1 MAGSTRKLPQNT
13 PTHVDVER
21 RFGASLRWLNSEI
34 HGFSL
39 PDTAKPSGASVKA
52 LSELAIAYAW
62 LVQCRN
68 RLSPLANC
76 ATLERSLELWRRFII
91 GECQKRPYAEAAR
104 RYPAQ
109 AFNLLVSYL
118 ALRSSGYRST
128 YHEETLRLVRRWG
141 YPAVT
146 ETVPYRVLN
155 NQYFLWKSGLT
166 RREPSWQTLYKRTIL
181 ARAHCIVYLDRD
193 DAYSI
198 THTLFYLTDFGNRPL
213 PLPDSEQTRINEI
226 IEALLV
232 HYWRTSYWDL
242 VGELLI
248 NLECLNMGKSV
259 CYTGSANAF
268 QQAWL
273 KNGAVPPHPV
283 ESKPDHVDPTNNEK
297 GADEDKSADE
307 RTKFFWR
314 HYHTTLVGVLYCAL
328 TLSRQ
333 HGDRADMTET
343 AAVPRYVPVLDPL
356 VGGIRVAGRR
366 ARRWLGSAATS
377 SPEAVALQKL
387 GTLLCER
394 ITDGVAPPLAGSVPG
409 IRFPTPEEFVVL
421 PRDDLLRLAQIAS
434 VGERGTA
441 HGRNQMAVWS
451 KIFGGV
457 ALSYAGSGDLSVVA
471 AQVRAAACSG
481 LDGPWLAEA
490 VVYLL
495 DQQQPAGCFGLLA
508 LGTSLTCTE
517 GEIAEASLR
526 LTVEVLWALAAARYA
541 LGELKPRRD
550 APPSLPLSGNGA
562 SRATSTRPEADGVAQ
577 TPTTSP
583 GRPREGGL
591 HQQHI

>member
-1 MAGSTRKLPQNT
+1 M
-13 PTHVDVER
+13 
-21 RFGASLRWLNSEI
+21 
-34 HGFSL
+34 
-39 PDTAKPSGASVKA
+39 
-52 LSELAIAYAW
+52 
-62 LVQCRN
+62 
-68 RLSPLANC
+68 
-76 ATLERSLELWRRFII
+76 
-91 GECQKRPYAEAAR
+91 
-104 RYPAQ
+104 
-109 AFNLLVSYL
+109 
-118 ALRSSGYRST
+118 
-128 YHEETLRLVRRWG
+128 
-141 YPAVT
+141 
-146 ETVPYRVLN
+146 
-155 NQYFLWKSGLT
+155 
-166 RREPSWQTLYKRTIL
+166 
-181 ARAHCIVYLDRD
+181 ARAHCIAYLDRD

-273 KNGAVPPHPV
+273 KNGAVPPHPI

-356 VGGIRVAGRR
+356 VGRIRIASRR

-387 GTLLCER
+387 GILLCER

-409 IRFPTPEEFVVL
+409 IRF
-421 PRDDLLRLAQIAS
+421 
-434 VGERGTA
+434 
-441 HGRNQMAVWS
+441 
-451 KIFGGV
+451 
-457 ALSYAGSGDLSVVA
+457 YAGGS
-471 AQVRAAACSG
+471 
-481 LDGPWLAEA
+481 
-490 VVYLL
+490 
-495 DQQQPAGCFGLLA
+495 
-508 LGTSLTCTE
+508 
-517 GEIAEASLR
+517 
-526 LTVEVLWALAAARYA
+526 
-541 LGELKPRRD
+541 
-550 APPSLPLSGNGA
+550 
-562 SRATSTRPEADGVAQ
+562 
-577 TPTTSP
+577 
-583 GRPREGGL
+583 
-591 HQQHI
+591 

>member
-1 MAGSTRKLPQNT
+1 MGSFARQTPQYTTTHMDVLERK
-13 PTHVDVER
+13 
-21 RFGASLRWLNSEI
+21 FGASLRWLNSEI

-39 PDTAKPSGASVKA
+39 PDTAKPNGASVKA
-52 LSELAIAYAW
+52 LSEMAIAYAW

-68 RLSPLANC
+68 RVSPLANC
-76 ATLERSLELWRRFII
+76 AALEASLELWRRFII

-104 RYPAQ
+104 RYPSQ
-109 AFNLLVSYL
+109 SFYRLVPYL
-118 ALRSSGYRST
+118 ALRSSGYRSA
-128 YHEETLRLVRRWG
+128 YYEETLRLVRRWG
-141 YPAVT
+141 YPAIT
-146 ETVPYRVLN
+146 ETVPYRVFN

-181 ARAHCIVYLDRD
+181 ARAHCIAYLDRD

-213 PLPDSEQTRINEI
+213 PLPDSEQTRIKEI
-226 IEALLV
+226 VEALLV

-273 KNGAVPPHPV
+273 KNGAVPPHPI
-283 ESKPDHVDPTNNEK
+283 ESKPDHVDPRNNDK

-333 HGDRADMTET
+333 HGDRPDRPKT
-343 AAVPRYVPVLDPL
+343 AAVRRDVPVLDPL
-356 VGGIRVAGRR
+356 VGRIRAASRR

-377 SPEAVALQKL
+377 GPEAVALRKL
-387 GTLLCER
+387 GILLCER
-394 ITDGVAPPLAGSVPG
+394 ISTGVAPPLGGSALDVK
-409 IRFPTPEEFVVL
+409 FPNPESFVVL
-421 PRDDLLRLAQIAS
+421 TRDEVLRLAQIAS
-434 VGERGTA
+434 VSAPGARR
-441 HGRNQMAVWS
+441 GRNGTGVWS
-451 KIFGGV
+451 KILGGL
-457 ALSYAGSGDLSVVA
+457 ALSYAGTGDLPVA
-471 AQVRAAACSG
+471 AALVRAGASSG
-481 LDGPWLAEA
+481 LGGPWLEEA
-490 VVYLL
+490 LVYLL
-495 DQQQPAGCFGLLA
+495 DQQQPEGTFGLIA
-508 LGTSLTCTE
+508 LGAALTSTQ

-541 LGELKPRRD
+541 LDRRPITTRKPLQPEPLGVVRAATRLCAMVGD
-550 APPSLPLSGNGA
+550 ACSTETPESGKE
-562 SRATSTRPEADGVAQ
+562 TITQ
-577 TPTTSP
+577 
-583 GRPREGGL
+583 
-591 HQQHI
+591 

>member
-1 MAGSTRKLPQNT
+1 M
-13 PTHVDVER
+13 
-21 RFGASLRWLNSEI
+21 
-34 HGFSL
+34 
-39 PDTAKPSGASVKA
+39 
-52 LSELAIAYAW
+52 
-62 LVQCRN
+62 
-68 RLSPLANC
+68 
-76 ATLERSLELWRRFII
+76 
-91 GECQKRPYAEAAR
+91 
-104 RYPAQ
+104 
-109 AFNLLVSYL
+109 SYL

-181 ARAHCIVYLDRD
+181 ARAHCIAYLDRD

-273 KNGAVPPHPV
+273 KNGAVPPHPI

-328 TLSRQ
+328 TLTGS
-333 HGDRADMTET
+333 T
-343 AAVPRYVPVLDPL
+343 A
-356 VGGIRVAGRR
+356 I
-366 ARRWLGSAATS
+366 
-377 SPEAVALQKL
+377 
-387 GTLLCER
+387 
-394 ITDGVAPPLAGSVPG
+394 AP
-409 IRFPTPEEFVVL
+409 I
-421 PRDDLLRLAQIAS
+421 
-434 VGERGTA
+434 
-441 HGRNQMAVWS
+441 
-451 KIFGGV
+451 
-457 ALSYAGSGDLSVVA
+457 
-471 AQVRAAACSG
+471 
-481 LDGPWLAEA
+481 
-490 VVYLL
+490 
-495 DQQQPAGCFGLLA
+495 
-508 LGTSLTCTE
+508 
-517 GEIAEASLR
+517 
-526 LTVEVLWALAAARYA
+526 
-541 LGELKPRRD
+541 
-550 APPSLPLSGNGA
+550 
-562 SRATSTRPEADGVAQ
+562 
-577 TPTTSP
+577 
-583 GRPREGGL
+583 
-591 HQQHI
+591 

>member
-1 MAGSTRKLPQNT
+1 MAGSALKMPQYNS
-13 PTHVDVER
+13 THMDVER

-68 RLSPLANC
+68 RVSPLTNC
-76 ATLERSLELWRRFII
+76 AALQTSLELWRRFII

-118 ALRSSGYRST
+118 ALRASGYRST
-128 YHEETLRLVRRWG
+128 YHEETLRLVHRWG
-141 YPAVT
+141 YPSVT

-181 ARAHCIVYLDRD
+181 ARAHCIGYLDRD

-198 THTLFYLTDFGNRPL
+198 THTLFYLTDFGNHPL
-213 PLPDSEQTRINEI
+213 PLPDSEQTRIKEI
-226 IEALLV
+226 VEALLV

-268 QQAWL
+268 QRAWL

-283 ESKPDHVDPTNNEK
+283 ESKPDHVDPRNNDK

-333 HGDRADMTET
+333 HGDRPEGPKT
-343 AAVPRYVPVLDPL
+343 AAVRHDVPVLDPQ
-356 VGGIRVAGRR
+356 VGRIRAASRR
-366 ARRWLGSAATS
+366 ARRWLGSATAP
-377 SPEAVALQKL
+377 SPEAVALRKL
-387 GTLLCER
+387 GILLCER
-394 ITDGVAPPLAGSVPG
+394 ITDGAPPLLAGSAPE
-409 IRFPTPEEFVVL
+409 IRFPKPEKFVVL
-421 PRDDLLRLAQIAS
+421 ARADLLRLAQ
-434 VGERGTA
+434 VGAVGDRDA
-441 HGRNQMAVWS
+441 VHGRNQTAVWS
-451 KIFGGV
+451 KILGGV

-471 AQVRAAACSG
+471 ALVRAAACSG
-481 LDGPWLAEA
+481 VDGPWLKEA
-490 VVYLL
+490 LVYLL
-495 DQQQPAGCFGLLA
+495 DQQQSTGCFGLLA
-508 LGTSLTCTE
+508 LGPSLTSTKD
-517 GEIAEASLR
+517 EIAEASMR

-541 LGELKPRRD
+541 LGTPKRRV
-550 APPSLPLSGNGA
+550 ALSSEKAHEWIG
-562 SRATSTRPEADGVAQ
+562 TSGGH
-577 TPTTSP
+577 P
-583 GRPREGGL
+583 GRLQHRQRVPRQTQDAFCPSITLPRL
-591 HQQHI
+591 HH